1 MLGYME
7 RGIVLA
13 GGLEVANQLT
23 LRWGDYSGL
32 SAGTHLIIKVLM
44 SGRRERENSCQSDVK
59 AKTPP
64 ALLGAEDG

>member
-13 GGLEVANQLT
+13 GGPEVASQLT

-32 SAGTHLIIKVLM
+32 SAGTHCNHK
-44 SGRRERENSCQSDVK
+44 GPYEWKEREREHVS
-59 AKTPP
+59 
-64 ALLGAEDG
+64 E